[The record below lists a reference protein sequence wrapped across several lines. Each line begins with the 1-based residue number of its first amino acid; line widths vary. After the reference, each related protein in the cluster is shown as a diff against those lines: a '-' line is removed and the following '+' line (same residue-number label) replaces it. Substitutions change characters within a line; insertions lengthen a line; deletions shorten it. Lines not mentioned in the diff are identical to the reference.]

1 MNDYSAVAPPQNFS
15 QSSAFAA
22 ALQRAKQIAAKIN
35 PGGTQNNQDGKLK
48 RPLEDSAEPEAKKMA
63 PLVADPLAGIRG
75 GPAVAMTDPNIQTR
89 SGQSPP
95 ISVGMGGICNED
107 IRVPDKM
114 VGLIIGRGGEQITR
128 LQSETG
134 CKIQMAPESGG
145 LPERI
150 CTLTGSRDAVNRAKD
165 LVLSIVNQRSRT
177 ETGTPGELNV
187 NIGAPPVGGGLLL
200 GGGGGGG
207 GGPQQPAPSST
218 PMMGGHPGF
227 VEIMIPGPK
236 VGLIIGKGGET
247 IKHLQEKSG
256 AKMVVIQEGPNQ
268 EQEKPLRI
276 TGDPQKVEYAKTLVY
291 ELIAEKEMQMFNRGP
306 RGGGGGGGDR
316 GGNGAGGPG
325 NFNNDNSGGNS
336 GSGGFNPG
344 PPNGEGVEILVP
356 RAAVGVVI
364 GKGGDMIKKIQA
376 ETGARMQFQQGR
388 EDGPGDRKCLLSGK
402 APNVEQARQRI
413 QELIDSVM
421 RRDDGRNPMG
431 GGRNGPRGNGFGA
444 GGRPNEYGGWDRR
457 QGGGG
462 GPMQDK
468 VETTFTVP
476 STKCGIIIGKGGE
489 TIKQI
494 NMQTGAHCEL
504 DRRNQSNENEKI
516 FIIRGNPEQV
526 EHAKRIFSEKLGM
539 APGGQ
544 AAPYGQPGQG
554 ALGYNPS
561 WNANPGYQAW
571 PSQPQPSDP
580 SANPNQAP
588 VQVNP
593 QTGQPDYSA
602 QWAEYYRSLGMH
614 REAEM
619 IEQQAKQGKTD
630 LNSQGGGGANPPN
643 PAAAAGAGQTQ
654 QQPQA
659 QPQAQQ
665 SAAQNGGQ
673 ADYSAQWAEYYRS
686 IGKIKEAEA
695 IESQMKAGKMGVQ
708 NNQMAQ
714 PQMQPA
720 MQAQPAGPQSATPN
734 AFPQAYGNYPGMNAG
749 GAPAYYGGAANS
761 AGQPQPGQQ
770 NPSFPTGY
778 QNYPYPQQ
786 NSEN

>member
-1 MNDYSAVAPPQNFS
+1 MSDYSAVAPPQNFS

-35 PGGTQNNQDGKLK
+35 PAGAQNNQDAKLK
-48 RPLEDSAEPEAKKMA
+48 RPLEDGSVILPEPEAKKMA
-63 PLVADPLAGIRG
+63 SLVADPLIGLRG
-75 GPAVAMTDPNIQTR
+75 PPGSNSLGDSSSQGGR
-89 SGQSPP
+89 SGPTGSSSGP
-95 ISVGMGGICNED
+95 IGNVGGICNED

-145 LPERI
+145 LPERV
-150 CTLTGSRDAVNRAKD
+150 CTLTGSREAVNRAKE

-177 ETGTPGELNV
+177 EG
-187 NIGAPPVGGGLLL
+187 IGDMNMSGNNSG
-200 GGGGGGG
+200 
-207 GGPQQPAPSST
+207 
-218 PMMGGHPGF
+218 MMGHPGF

-247 IKHLQEKSG
+247 IKQLQEKSG
-256 AKMVVIQEGPNQ
+256 AKMVVIQEGPSQ

-276 TGDPQKVEYAKTLVY
+276 TGDPQKVEYAKQLVY
-291 ELIAEKEMQMFNRGP
+291 ELIAEKEMQMFHRGA
-306 RGGGGGGGDR
+306 RTSDRSGSYSNDSSFNHGSGGGGGGSGGGGGGG
-316 GGNGAGGPG
+316 GGTT
-325 NFNNDNSGGNS
+325 D
-336 GSGGFNPG
+336 
-344 PPNGEGVEILVP
+344 GVEVLVP

-376 ETGARMQFQQGR
+376 ETGARVQFQQGR
-388 EDGPGDRKCLLSGK
+388 EDGPGDRKCILSGK
-402 APNVEQARQRI
+402 HQAVEQVRQRI

-421 RRDDGRNPMG
+421 RRDDGRGNMG
-431 GGRNGPRGNGFGA
+431 ARSGGPRGNGFG
-444 GGRPNEYGGWDRR
+444 GNRNPNEYGGWDRR
-457 QGGGG
+457 QG

-468 VETTFTVP
+468 VETTFTVL
-476 STKCGIIIGKGGE
+476 SSKCGIIIGKGGE

-494 NMQTGAHCEL
+494 NQQTGAHCEL

-539 APGGQ
+539 APANPSFTG
-544 AAPYGQPGQG
+544 AQG
-554 ALGYNPS
+554 AIGYNPT
-561 WNANPGYQAW
+561 WNTGTAYQAW
-571 PSQPQPSDP
+571 PNQPQTTDTS
-580 SANPNQAP
+580 NQAP

-614 REAEM
+614 READM
-619 IEQQAKQGKTD
+619 IEQQAKQGKQDHNPPT
-630 LNSQGGGGANPPN
+630 GNPPN
-643 PAAAAGAGQTQ
+643 QPNPTTAGNSGPAPQQ
-654 QQPQA
+654 QQPQ
-659 QPQAQQ
+659 QPQQTGAT
-665 SAAQNGGQ
+665 QNGGQ

-695 IESQMKAGKMGVQ
+695 IEAQMKAGKLGMQ

-714 PQMQPA
+714 QQMQQS
-720 MQAQPAGPQSATPN
+720 MQGQSGPPGGAPN
-734 AFPQAYGNYPGMNAG
+734 AFPQTYGSYPTINPGSTPTGYYAAG
-749 GAPAYYGGAANS
+749 AGS
-761 AGQPQPGQQ
+761 ATQPQAGQQ
-770 NPSFPTGY
+770 NPSFPGGY
-778 QNYPYPQQ
+778 QNYPYSQT
-786 NSEN
+786 NTES

>member
-1 MNDYSAVAPPQNFS
+1 MSDYSAVAPPQNFS

-35 PGGTQNNQDGKLK
+35 PAGAQNNQDAKLK
-48 RPLEDSAEPEAKKMA
+48 RPLEDGSEPEAKKMA
-63 PLVADPLAGIRG
+63 SLVADPLIGLRGPPGNNSLGDSNNQGGRAGQAG
-75 GPAVAMTDPNIQTR
+75 SSSGPIGNV
-89 SGQSPP
+89 
-95 ISVGMGGICNED
+95 GGICNED

-145 LPERI
+145 LPERV
-150 CTLTGSRDAVNRAKD
+150 CTLTGSREAVNRAKE

-177 ETGTPGELNV
+177 EG
-187 NIGAPPVGGGLLL
+187 IGDMNMSGSSGG
-200 GGGGGGG
+200 
-207 GGPQQPAPSST
+207 
-218 PMMGGHPGF
+218 MMGHPGF

-247 IKHLQEKSG
+247 IKQLQEKSG
-256 AKMVVIQEGPNQ
+256 AKMVVIQEGPSQ

-276 TGDPQKVEYAKTLVY
+276 TGDPQKVEYAKQLVY
-291 ELIAEKEMQMFNRGP
+291 ELIAEKEMQMFHRGA
-306 RGGGGGGGDR
+306 RSSDR
-316 GGNGAGGPG
+316 SGSYS
-325 NFNNDNSGGNS
+325 NDNTFNH
-336 GSGGFNPG
+336 GSGTTD
-344 PPNGEGVEILVP
+344 GVEVLVP

-376 ETGARMQFQQGR
+376 ETGARVQFQQGR
-388 EDGPGDRKCLLSGK
+388 EDGPGDRKCIVSGK
-402 APNVEQARQRI
+402 HQAVEQVRQRI

-421 RRDDGRNPMG
+421 RRDDGRSNMG
-431 GGRNGPRGNGFGA
+431 ARSGPRGNGFG
-444 GGRPNEYGGWDRR
+444 GNRNPNEYGGWDRR
-457 QGGGG
+457 QGG
-462 GPMQDK
+462 PMQDK
-468 VETTFTVP
+468 IETTFTVP
-476 STKCGIIIGKGGE
+476 SSKCGIIIGKGGE

-494 NMQTGAHCEL
+494 NQQTGAHCEL

-539 APGGQ
+539 APANASFTG
-544 AAPYGQPGQG
+544 AQG
-554 ALGYNPS
+554 AIGYNPT
-561 WNANPGYQAW
+561 WNAGTAYQAW
-571 PSQPQPSDP
+571 PNQPQATDT
-580 SANPNQAP
+580 AAANQAP

-614 REAEM
+614 READM
-619 IEQQAKQGKTD
+619 IEQQAKQGKPEHNPQPGNTQ
-630 LNSQGGGGANPPN
+630 NPSNASATGTGG
-643 PAAAAGAGQTQ
+643 PAQQQQQQTQ
-654 QQPQA
+654 QQQQQQQA
-659 QPQAQQ
+659 GAT
-665 SAAQNGGQ
+665 QNGGQ

-695 IESQMKAGKMGVQ
+695 IEAQMKAGKLGMQ

-714 PQMQPA
+714 QQMQQS
-720 MQAQPAGPQSATPN
+720 MQGQSGPAGGAPN
-734 AFPQAYGNYPGMNAG
+734 AFPQAYGNYPTINPGSTPTGYYAAG
-749 GAPAYYGGAANS
+749 
-761 AGQPQPGQQ
+761 AGSTTQPQAGQQ

-778 QNYPYPQQ
+778 QNYPYTQT
-786 NSEN
+786 NTES